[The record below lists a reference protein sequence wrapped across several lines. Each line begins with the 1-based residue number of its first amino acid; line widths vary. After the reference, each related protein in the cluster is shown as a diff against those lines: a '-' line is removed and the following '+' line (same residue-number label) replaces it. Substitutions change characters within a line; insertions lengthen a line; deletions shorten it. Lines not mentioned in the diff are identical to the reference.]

1 MDKRSYYIVNAI
13 TVYRLIAVPVLL
25 LLILNRQFE
34 IFKWL
39 LIISFF
45 TDAVDGYLARRF
57 KVISKLGSTL
67 DSIADDLTIAVAIV
81 GIIEFR
87 PGFLKDEII
96 LISILL
102 TLYMLQIILALMRY
116 GKISSF
122 HTYTAKI
129 AAVFQGAFLILFFFL
144 TKPVYILFYV
154 TAIITII
161 DLAEEIILVLILP
174 QWEANVKGLY
184 WLRKSRHLKRS
195 KDLV

>member
-1 MDKRSYYIVNAI
+1 MDKRSYYFVNAI
-13 TVYRLIAVPVLL
+13 TVYRLIAAPLLL
-25 LLILNRQFE
+25 LLILNHQFD

-57 KVISKLGSTL
+57 KVISKLGASL

-96 LISILL
+96 LISILF

-116 GKISSF
+116 RKISSF
-122 HTYTAKI
+122 HTYIAKI
-129 AAVFQGAFLILFFFL
+129 AAVFQGIFLILFFFL
-144 TKPVYILFYV
+144 TKPVYALFYI
-154 TAIITII
+154 TAIVTII
-161 DLAEEIILVLILP
+161 DLIEETILVLVLP
-174 QWEANVKGLY
+174 QWETNVNGLY
-184 WLRKSRHLKRS
+184 WIRKRRHLK
-195 KDLV
+195 

>member
-13 TVYRLIAVPVLL
+13 TIYRLIAAPILL
-25 LLILNRQFE
+25 LLILNHQFE

-45 TDAVDGYLARRF
+45 TDAVDGYLARKF
-57 KVISKLGSTL
+57 KVISKLGSSL
-67 DSIADDLTIAVAIV
+67 DSIADDLTTAVAIV

-96 LISILL
+96 LISILF
-102 TLYMLQIILALMRY
+102 TLYMLQIILALIRY
-116 GKISSF
+116 RKISSF

-129 AAVFQGAFLILFFFL
+129 AAVFQGVFLILFFFL
-144 TKPVYILFYV
+144 AKTIYTLFYI

-161 DLAEEIILVLILP
+161 DLAEEIILVLVLP

-184 WLRKSRHLKRS
+184 WIRKSINLKRS